1 MSESTKS
8 PKVFISYSWQSI
20 QNKNWTLEFAERLS
34 RDGVHVIIDEWDASE
49 GMDKYSFMEQ
59 MVNDPNIKR
68 VLLIC
73 NSSYQAKANDKKG
86 GVGIESMI
94 ISDEIYSQADQKKF
108 IPIVRESKDG
118 KACLPTFVNSRF
130 YIDLSDPEY
139 FEDNYEQ
146 LLRNIFDK
154 PKSSRP
160 PIGEPPAFISQED
173 PIKSQTANKLLPLIN
188 ALKNNKSNTGIF
200 INEYLEAFTSSIMQ
214 FEFKEDEADRNKP
227 LDEFVLERI
236 ENLTVFRDEF
246 ILFLKTYSKYSSF
259 DIEIFHK
266 FFENLL
272 SQTVNSKYFDQ
283 GISEHF
289 NFFNYE
295 LFLYF
300 TSFLIKNELFEELH
314 YILYN
319 PFLLS
324 KRDRPIEPL
333 MYYHLNK
340 PVGSLNKGRN
350 ERLRLNRADVTAD
363 TIKERIHEGFVF
375 DELKEADIMLYYVSC
390 FQFDPS
396 TFGHFAW
403 WPHLTVYNTY
413 RLPLIEKCISER
425 HFNKVKILFEA
436 KDKEELKSKIELIK
450 EQGADRIQRFH
461 NEFPYLVNV
470 FDFEKIGKF
479 K

>member
-1 MSESTKS
+1 
-8 PKVFISYSWQSI
+8 
-20 QNKNWTLEFAERLS
+20 
-34 RDGVHVIIDEWDASE
+34 
-49 GMDKYSFMEQ
+49 MEQ

-73 NSSYQAKANDKKG
+73 NSSYQSKANDKKG

-160 PIGEPPAFISQED
+160 PIGEPPAFINQED

-200 INEYLEAFTSSIMQ
+200 ITEYLEAFTSSIMQ
-214 FEFKEDEADRNKP
+214 FEFKEDEADRDKP
-227 LDEFVLERI
+227 LDEFVLERV
-236 ENLTVFRDEF
+236 EQLTVFRDEF
-246 ILFLKTYSKYSSF
+246 ILFLKTYSKYSTF

-266 FFENLL
+266 FFESIL
-272 SQTVNSKYFDQ
+272 SQTVNSKYSDQ
-283 GISEHF
+283 GISDHF

-350 ERLRLNRADVTAD
+350 ERLLLNRADVTAD

-375 DELKEADIMLYYVSC
+375 DELKEADILLYYVSC
-390 FQFDPS
+390 FQFDPV

-436 KDKEELKSKIELIK
+436 KDKEELKSKVELIK

-461 NEFPYLVNV
+461 NEFPHLVNV